1 MDPSVNT
8 KLCHAEQSVLVI
20 IDIQTR
26 LTAAMPAKI
35 LARIQ
40 RNLEALIKAA
50 TLLKIPVLVSEQ
62 YPRGLG
68 PLEPDLEKLLPDY
81 AVRYEKTTFS
91 CMGAGN
97 FAEDLARLGRGQVIL
112 TGMETHICVLQTA
125 IELQRTGATVFV
137 AADAVCSRQRDNYET
152 GLQRLHGE
160 GIIITVTES
169 ILFEWMRDARHE
181 LFKQIQ
187 ALVR

>member
-1 MDPSVNT
+1 MET
-8 KLCHAEQSVLVI
+8 
-20 IDIQTR
+20 
-26 LTAAMPAKI
+26 
-35 LARIQ
+35 
-40 RNLEALIKAA
+40 LIKAA

-68 PLEPDLEKLLPDY
+68 PLEPDLEKSLPDY
-81 AVRYEKTTFS
+81 ALRYEKTTFS
-91 CMGAGN
+91 CMGARN
-97 FAEDLARLGRGQVIL
+97 FAEDFARLGRGQVIL